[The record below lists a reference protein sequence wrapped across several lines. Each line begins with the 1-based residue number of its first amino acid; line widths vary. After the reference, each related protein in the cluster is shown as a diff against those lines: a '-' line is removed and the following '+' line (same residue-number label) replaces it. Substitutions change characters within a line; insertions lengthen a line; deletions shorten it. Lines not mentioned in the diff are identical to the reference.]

1 MNYSASW
8 ADFYLICFA
17 VGFCFSFF
25 SFLFGG
31 ARTGRLH
38 LPHFHG
44 HVGGAH
50 LPSAGVP
57 AAHGSVTHGPVGT
70 GHGPVAG
77 DARGATEG
85 GHTHQSGGVSPF
97 NFVTLTA

>member
-1 MNYSASW
+1 MTHSMTW
-8 ADFYLICFA
+8 AEFYLICFA

-31 ARTGRLH
+31 SRTGRLH

-50 LPSAGVP
+50 LPSTGVVGAHAGCSP
-57 AAHGSVTHGPVGT
+57 PFPGGWGGRPFSWGGGGGPRCPSSGWWRPRRRRAASL
-70 GHGPVAG
+70 
-77 DARGATEG
+77 GA
-85 GHTHQSGGVSPF
+85 
-97 NFVTLTA
+97 